1 VAVSAIC
8 LTDVKSSCECCLF
21 VADGAGLVNN
31 ARRNK
36 VNANGLIEGMVSQM
50 SEVNIAMER

>member
-1 VAVSAIC
+1 
-8 LTDVKSSCECCLF
+8 LF